1 MRYRESRAAR
11 LTGGAKCLAAHIDL
25 DSRRLALCVPM
36 AARQEPPCDQ
46 FIHALLITVKVV
58 GRIGR
63 VDGRMGFIVLAA
75 IAGTLILAV
84 DQSASQL
91 VRRLAVYVVDAQ
103 GTIGAASTRSNLGSG
118 SRAQELKLGS

>member
-1 MRYRESRAAR
+1 LKAAR
-11 LTGGAKCLAAHIDL
+11 LTGSAECLAAHIDL
-25 DSRRLALCVPM
+25 DSRRLALCIPM
-36 AARQEPPCDQ
+36 TARQEPPCNQ
-46 FIHALLITVKVV
+46 FIHALFVAVQIV

-103 GTIGAASTRSNLGSG
+103 GTIAAAFTRSHLGSG